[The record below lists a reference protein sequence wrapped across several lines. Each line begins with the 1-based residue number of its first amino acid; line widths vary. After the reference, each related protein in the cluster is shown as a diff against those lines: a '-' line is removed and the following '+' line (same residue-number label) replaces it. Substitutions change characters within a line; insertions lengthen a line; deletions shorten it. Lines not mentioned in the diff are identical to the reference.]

1 MQTHKFQN
9 KQLTLLDLVLKND
22 DDQYRIKSQSNS
34 SRFEREDI
42 HHSQYNQLGISLY
55 YDANITG
62 NEQFVSNSLFRSILK
77 NIEDK
82 LLELETRIDNK
93 DNLTKFS
100 YQIDQLK
107 HQQYRNPFL
116 KDDLLLQEY
125 KRQDS
130 QISEMIDDQSVR
142 DTGVKFHKPS
152 RSRSTCTNNYDEQLS
167 SSNNNASNLKQ
178 KKNKITEETTFTK
191 LNLFEKKLLQF
202 QDQFQKY
209 LQKEEISF
217 KKLEQ
222 QVQVSLKE
230 AETRL
235 FQNTKSMDKYSES
248 LNNYSEYY
256 KEFLNKLQQLTSQIN
271 NHQQEI
277 NRLSDDSK
285 IPFIQLEQTIAAINK
300 LQNIHNDQI
309 LSIKESYTYL
319 ETDILT
325 IMKNYKDLILDKQI
339 KNNNVQLK

>member
-9 KQLTLLDLVLKND
+9 QQLTLLDLVLKNE

-34 SRFEREDI
+34 SRFEQEDVQ
-42 HHSQYNQLGISLY
+42 HSQYNQLGISLY

-62 NEQFVSNSLFRSILK
+62 NEQFVSNKLFRSILK

-82 LLELETRIDNK
+82 LLELETRMDNK
-93 DNLTKFS
+93 DNFNKYTFH
-100 YQIDQLK
+100 IDQFK
-107 HQQYRNPFL
+107 NQQNRNPFL
-116 KDDLLLQEY
+116 KEDNFSQDY

-142 DTGVKFHKPS
+142 DTGLKLHKPS

-167 SSNNNASNLKQ
+167 SSNNNASNLRQ
-178 KKNKITEETTFTK
+178 RKNKITEESTFSK
-191 LNLFEKKLLQF
+191 LNLFEKKLMQF
-202 QDQFQKY
+202 QDQFQKL

-222 QVQVSLKE
+222 QVQSALKE

-235 FQNTKSMDKYSES
+235 FQNSKSMDKYSES

-256 KEFLNKLQQLTSQIN
+256 KEFLNKFQQLTAQIN

-277 NRLSDDSK
+277 NRLSDESK
-285 IPFIQLEQTIAAINK
+285 IPFIQLESTIAAMNK
-300 LQNIHNDQI
+300 LQNMHNDQI
-309 LSIKESYTYL
+309 LSIKESYTFL
-319 ETDILT
+319 EADVLT
-325 IMKNYKDLILDKQI
+325 IMKNYKDLILDKQNKSI
-339 KNNNVQLK
+339 R